1 MPFDLVAEGQS
12 FHSSTLSFF
21 RLHVRLFLNSFG
33 LQSSMH
39 TASRETPSLQ
49 ALSNCYT
56 SALQTLEIVTAE
68 FAPIGMLVGS
78 LVGVHNSLQ

>member
-1 MPFDLVAEGQS
+1 MPFALVAEGQS
-12 FHSSTLSFF
+12 FHNSTLSFF

-39 TASRETPSLQ
+39 TASREAPSLQ

-78 LVGVHNSLQ
+78 LAGLSNNSQ